1 MTQPGD
7 GDRDRE
13 RKRALQLAYNAVGY
27 RDRTVA
33 ELRAHLERKRVEPDA
48 IAEAVDELTAA
59 GILDDARFARGFA
72 EDKRELERWGT
83 ERIARDLH
91 RRGIAP
97 ELIERVVSSHSRD
110 AELASALVLLEQR
123 APTLHDDR
131 DRDRA
136 WRLLV
141 RRGYDSEL
149 AYEAIRRHEDGGRR
163 AA

>member
-7 GDRDRE
+7 DDRNRE
-13 RKRALQLAYNAVGY
+13 LERAIQLAYGAVDQ
-27 RDRTVA
+27 RDRTIA
-33 ELRAHLERKRVEPDA
+33 EVRTYLERKRVEPDA
-48 IAEAVDELTAA
+48 IADAVEELSAA
-59 GILDDARFARGFA
+59 GALDDARFARRFA
-72 EDKRELERWGT
+72 DDKRELELWGS

-97 ELIERVVSSHSRD
+97 DLIERVLSGHSRE

-123 APTLHDDR
+123 VPAPRDDR

-149 AYEAIRRHEDGGRR
+149 AYEAVRRHEDAGRR

>member
-1 MTQPGD
+1 MTGADEHDHELQ
-7 GDRDRE
+7 
-13 RKRALQLAYNAVGY
+13 RAVQLAYSALGH

-33 ELRAHLERKRVEPDA
+33 EVRTYLERKRVEPDA
-48 IAEAVDELTAA
+48 IADAVEELSAA
-59 GILDDARFARGFA
+59 GVLDDARFARRFA
-72 EDKRELERWGT
+72 DDKRELELWGS

-97 ELIERVVSSHSRD
+97 DLIERVVSAHSRED
-110 AELASALVLLEQR
+110 ELATAVVLLEQR
-123 APTLHDDR
+123 VRPPRDDR

-149 AYEAIRRHEDGGRR
+149 AYEAVRRHEAGGSGRR

>member
-1 MTQPGD
+1 MTPPATGD
-7 GDRDRE
+7 PERE
-13 RKRALQLAYNAVGY
+13 RAIELGHRAVGY

-33 ELRAHLERKRVEPDA
+33 ELRTFLERKRVEPDA
-48 IAEAVDELTAA
+48 IVYAVGELIAA
-59 GILDDARFARGFA
+59 GLLDDARYARRFAD
-72 EDKRELERWGT
+72 DKRELERWGS

-97 ELIERVVSSHSRD
+97 DLIERTVSDRSRHT
-110 AELASALVLLEQR
+110 ELDTALTLLEQR
-123 APTLHDDR
+123 LPPPRDDR
-131 DRDRA
+131 ERDRA

-149 AYEAIRRHEDGGRR
+149 AYEAVLRHESGERP